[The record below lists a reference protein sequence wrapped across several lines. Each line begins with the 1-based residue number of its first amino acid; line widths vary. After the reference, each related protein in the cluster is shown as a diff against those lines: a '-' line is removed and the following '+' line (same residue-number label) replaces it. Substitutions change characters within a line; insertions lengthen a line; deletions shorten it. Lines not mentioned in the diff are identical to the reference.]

1 MPKMLTEI
9 LSHIV
14 ASERDMVI
22 VGWAKD
28 DEDLLTVV
36 QRTRARVILVGQ
48 TAEDE
53 RQKYAS
59 LLLRR
64 PRTKVVAIAGDGKT
78 GLLYKLCPHRI
89 PIDEM
94 SANALR
100 KAIRGQ
106 PPLSTKAES

>member
-1 MPKMLTEI
+1 MPKMLI
-9 LSHIV
+9 DIVSYIV

-48 TAEDE
+48 ILEDE

-64 PRTKVVAIAGDGKT
+64 PRTKVIAIAGDGRT
-78 GLLYKLCPHRI
+78 GVLYKLCPHRI
-89 PIDEM
+89 PVGEM
-94 SANALR
+94 STDALR

-106 PPLSTKAES
+106 PPLSTKTEP